1 LWTAVEVL
9 KRTEETATVIC
20 DPVGGGSRRGPH
32 NCGKCDREVVT
43 EIKEFSISQNG
54 ASFTASCTDQM
65 LWEFVLEFEEFS
77 YGAPLVP

>member
-1 LWTAVEVL
+1 
-9 KRTEETATVIC
+9 
-20 DPVGGGSRRGPH
+20 
-32 NCGKCDREVVT
+32 VVA
-43 EIKEFSISQNG
+43 EIKEFSLSQNS